1 MKKIAILL
9 ATVAT
14 LAAVASAPAEA
25 RVRRGINP
33 VVASSV
39 LAGAVVAAAAAD
51 QYGYG
56 RGYYYG
62 PRYYDG
68 PVVYTGGWRRGWG
81 W

>member
-1 MKKIAILL
+1 MKKFAVLL

-25 RVRRGINP
+25 RVRRGVNP
-33 VVASSV
+33 VVASSL
-39 LAGAVVAAAAAD
+39 LAGAVVAAAAANE
-51 QYGYG
+51 YGYG

-62 PRYYDG
+62 PSYYDG
-68 PVVYTGGWRRGWG
+68 PVYVGGWHRGWHR